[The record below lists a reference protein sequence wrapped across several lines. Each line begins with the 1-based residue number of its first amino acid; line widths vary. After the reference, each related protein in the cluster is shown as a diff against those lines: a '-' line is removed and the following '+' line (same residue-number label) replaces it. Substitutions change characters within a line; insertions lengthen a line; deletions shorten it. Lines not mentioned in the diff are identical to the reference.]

1 MKLKI
6 FTAALIFVFSIFAVS
21 VCFAYSDTQNHWAE
35 KEINIMS
42 SNGIISGY
50 TDGTF
55 KPNQNMT
62 RAELIT
68 VINRLLGN
76 QKQND
81 RFVPD
86 INVKDWYYAEIRKA
100 IESGFV
106 EGNQEGYVK
115 PNNLITRQ
123 EAVVMLQ
130 RALVPVGSDV
140 VTTEYNDID
149 SVSKWASRS
158 FNTFLNKGYIK
169 GYTDNT
175 IKPGKNI
182 TRAEVVR
189 VISNIVNTYFSFG
202 EYTGKSSGTVLVNTA
217 DVKLKDFTVN
227 GNLIVAEGAENLE
240 LENVHI
246 IGDLVIRRETNF
258 TSNDYQLDG
267 KLYYLNYNEPVK
279 DNAKYINEDY
289 GISFSIPENTKVVLI
304 EKDDKKINK
313 NQKNLITLKVNQSDE
328 YYFISF
334 EDGQKAAFN
343 RLEYNLDELD
353 RGYADYY
360 KYVIYGNERNNI
372 YYVYLKRDNL
382 EYEITLYNI
391 ENINI
396 LDSLVNSISLFE
408 GDRIKNHKIV
418 LYKNDDLNI
427 KFRYPDY
434 VAVDDSY
441 NTNVVNDNQDAYYK
455 LFLQVNNIVDLSNY
469 TVEQLKNILVSLED
483 SDGEITE
490 SKIKK
495 VYVYDAIEYTVK
507 NDGKIF
513 KSLYIIISKKLYHFV
528 FLSSEDKMTSAGLE
542 IYNDIVNSVEF

>member
-258 TSNDYQLDG
+258 TSNDHQLDG

>member
-189 VISNIVNTYFSFG
+189 IISNIVNTYFSFG